1 MEHFLLK
8 TNLSITD
15 PNDPKKPVDYNLPT
29 PSPDWL
35 DTEDEE
41 EDLEGV
47 DLQALSSN
55 QNSLPE
61 EMTPELYPNTAE
73 SVIYSETLT
82 EGGTS
87 PLFFHPRPGNFI
99 SFEVCTD
106 FERERLTRLIQ
117 HTDRLCRD
125 LCVKRDSVNEK
136 FVHNQRK
143 MRGNYYKQK
152 AISPPTDLSGITR
165 WAVKTDRLKTKNR
178 ADNNRLNV
186 ELLNLRRFQTYN
198 SLRLQAVLNGIHYR
212 RNHPDVSFVIF
223 IRTSDVVL
231 MLTQEIGHEHVT
243 SMPTTRRHNKREN
256 LETNHLNFGNATA
269 RNSHHIHRIDTDNTP
284 ANNSDCK
291 CTVTDLS
298 HPFFNETFAVHHPST
313 AFEFL
318 NLFHGSSKIIL
329 VEKKAHGEKVAV
341 LKNTLLEMYKMFK
354 NTVEQWKSLDFST
367 ANEKLFYVNRLVT
380 NSIKSNEIKIDVLN
394 MIIDEITSKFKD
406 TILWWY
412 KPEKSLQ
419 EILKKIN
426 QAVDR
431 LL

>member
-1 MEHFLLK
+1 MEHFLSK

-198 SLRLQAVLNGIHYR
+198 STSSRSKRNTLQAKSPRRFFCNFHKNVGRGLDVDTGNRPRTRDFYANNKEAQQERKFGNKSFKLWQRNCTKTSPHTPNRHRQHTRKQFRLQ
-212 RNHPDVSFVIF
+212 
-223 IRTSDVVL
+223 
-231 MLTQEIGHEHVT
+231 
-243 SMPTTRRHNKREN
+243 
-256 LETNHLNFGNATA
+256 
-269 RNSHHIHRIDTDNTP
+269 
-284 ANNSDCK
+284 
-291 CTVTDLS
+291 
-298 HPFFNETFAVHHPST
+298 VHS
-313 AFEFL
+313 
-318 NLFHGSSKIIL
+318 HGSLSPIFQRNL
-329 VEKKAHGEKVAV
+329 R
-341 LKNTLLEMYKMFK
+341 
-354 NTVEQWKSLDFST
+354 SSPP
-367 ANEKLFYVNRLVT
+367 FY
-380 NSIKSNEIKIDVLN
+380 SI
-394 MIIDEITSKFKD
+394 
-406 TILWWY
+406 
-412 KPEKSLQ
+412 
-419 EILKKIN
+419 
-426 QAVDR
+426 
-431 LL
+431 